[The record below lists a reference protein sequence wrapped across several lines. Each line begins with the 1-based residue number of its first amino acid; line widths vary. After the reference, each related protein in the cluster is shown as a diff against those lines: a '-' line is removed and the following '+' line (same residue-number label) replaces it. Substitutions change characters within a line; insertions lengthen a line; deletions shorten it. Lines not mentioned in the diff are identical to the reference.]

1 MDSDNDTVVFF
12 DTPSRDGKIW
22 SHHVLRILFAA
33 HYKGIPFSIESIE
46 YPDIVDTFSRTTL
59 IPKDDPIEPYEIPVL
74 KIQGSTG
81 SPQYYMDTLSIIGAL
96 EDMKSEPPLLYASP
110 RSVEFRARFGP
121 AFAPIIQLTVGH
133 VPSILSARSAEG
145 FRQKR
150 KNRWGKTVEE
160 WIAEH
165 PPSEGV
171 AKAEP
176 RLKELGDWLDQT
188 PGPFVNG
195 DQPGYADFTI
205 ASFIGFAKAVGLTD
219 VCEQVLR
226 AHPAIDRLYSA
237 VKLSQLGNG
246 HCHDLFDIQH

>member
-1 MDSDNDTVVFF
+1 MDSDSNIVVFF
-12 DTPSRDGKIW
+12 DTPSGDGKIW

-33 HYKGIPFSIESIE
+33 HYKGIPYSVESIE
-46 YPDIVDTFSRTTL
+46 YPDIVDTFSQTTL

-74 KIQGSTG
+74 KIQGPTG
-81 SPQYYMDTLSIIGAL
+81 SPQYHMDTKSIIEAL
-96 EDMKSEPPLLYASP
+96 ENMKPEPSLLYNSP
-110 RSVEFRARFGP
+110 RSVEFRSRFGP

-133 VPSILSARSAEG
+133 VPSILSARSAES

-160 WIAEH
+160 WVVEH

-176 RLKELGDWLDQT
+176 RLKEFGDWLNQT

-195 DQPGYADFTI
+195 DKPGYADFAV
-205 ASFIGFAKAVGLTD
+205 ASFIGFVKAVGLTD
-219 VCEQVLR
+219 VCEEVLR
-226 AHPAIDRLYSA
+226 VHPAIDRLYSA
-237 VKLSQLGNG
+237 VKLSQLGNDR
-246 HCHDLFDIQH
+246 CHYLFDFQH